1 MDKTNPP
8 ENAPASVK
16 NSEKKEIPE
25 DLWVKCPNC
34 GETLF
39 KKELKRRF
47 GICEHCNYYFK
58 LSAKDRIE
66 LLVDQGSFKEIDE
79 KLAPVDAL
87 GFVDRMSYT
96 DRLKQVHKKTGLT
109 EAIRTGRAKVGG
121 HLVALGVMDFEFIG
135 GSMGSVVGEK
145 VTRLFELAIREKLPV
160 IIVSTSG
167 GARMQEGIL
176 SLMQMAKTN
185 AYVSAHDKLG
195 LLYLS
200 VCTDPTTAG
209 VMASYASVGDLNI
222 AEPGALMG
230 FAGPRVIKETIRQEL
245 PEGFQRTEFMLEKGF
260 VDVVCER
267 GELREK
273 LILLL
278 DLFLKP
284 SGK

>member
-1 MDKTNPP
+1 MEKKNPSQETP
-8 ENAPASVK
+8 APVK
-16 NSEKKEIPE
+16 SGEKKEIPE
-25 DLWVKCPNC
+25 DLWIKCPNC

-39 KKELKRRF
+39 TKELKRRL
-47 GICEHCNYYFK
+47 GICEHCGFYFK

-66 LLVDQGSFKEIDE
+66 LLVDPGSFKEIDE

-121 HLVALGVMDFEFIG
+121 HTVALGVMDFEFVG

-145 VTRLFELAIREKLPV
+145 VTRLFELAIKERLPV

-185 AYVSAHDKLG
+185 AYVSAHDDLG

-245 PEGFQRTEFMLEKGF
+245 PEGFQRTEFMLDKGF

-267 GELREK
+267 GELRDK

-284 SGK
+284 KGK